1 MYRVARNPAAG
12 ARGPAGAAAH
22 FFAPP
27 LCGVWWCL
35 FVFPLL
41 SFARPTSLHRLCAEC
56 GGAFLFALSYPLCGP
71 LLCTAF
77 VRSVVVPF
85 CLPSLILCAAHFFA
99 PPVRGVWWCLAV
111 CLVPCCVYVLD
122 SRRRTLLY
130 GINEQQQKMMM
141 SIARPARS
149 VSLSLSLSLPLS
161 LLSSLSLSLVLRES
175 KRARKRSPTPPLCTI
190 CARRPGALY
199 E

>member
-122 SRRRTLLY
+122 SRRRRRAHGAIFSDLPGL
-130 GINEQQQKMMM
+130 
-141 SIARPARS
+141 A
-149 VSLSLSLSLPLS
+149 LSYALQYLHPFSSSS
-161 LLSSLSLSLVLRES
+161 LL
-175 KRARKRSPTPPLCTI
+175 PPPLAGFTDPCDGFIDPCEVNATCSSVNI
-190 CARRPGALY
+190 NPCEGPH
-199 E
+199 